1 MLPTDSA
8 SGVDADAVA
17 PARRRAGVAA
27 SNIKQQSD
35 PTPAAEDVP
44 ASTYA
49 RLERS
54 VVAWLVADNV
64 LYTFASLSK
73 KSVRLPFLL
82 MENLMFPI
90 CLSVCMLYAFG
101 TLDSSAVRKR
111 VVVIWVSFML
121 YQALFSFIF
130 CRVQGYPL
138 ARAVGITVVFV
149 LIAAGFSWLIGIIR
163 DELLALGSLDASRT
177 KRLFEIMGIQLALV
191 VVGATQGIG
200 RGDMPRIVATGTF
213 SMSLTMAWLYSL
225 AIFDVAGVDPTV
237 AGTRLQLRPVEGAAL
252 FSTAILVLAGFAA
265 YVLSEQNDPSRKM
278 VIAVFFVFAT
288 GMIGAYLCT
297 ARIVWVARRKR
308 RSKVSDDDKP
318 A

>member
-1 MLPTDSA
+1 MLPTDSMDD
-8 SGVDADAVA
+8 DAA
-17 PARRRAGVAA
+17 ARRRAGVTAG
-27 SNIKQQSD
+27 NIKQQSD

-111 VVVIWVSFML
+111 VVVMWVSFML
-121 YQALFSFIF
+121 YQAVFSFIF
-130 CRVQGYPL
+130 CWVMGYPL
-138 ARAVGITVVFV
+138 ARAVGITVFFV
-149 LIAAGFSWLIGIIR
+149 LIAAGFSWLIGNIR
-163 DELLALGSLDASRT
+163 DELRALGSLDASRV

-191 VVGATQGIG
+191 VVGATQGLG
-200 RGDMPRIVATGTF
+200 RGDMPRIVGTVTF
-213 SMSLTMAWLYSL
+213 SQSLTMAWFYSL
-225 AIFDVAGVDPTV
+225 AIFDVAGVDVAV
-237 AGTRLQLRPVEGAAL
+237 AGTRLELRPREGAAL
-252 FSTAILVLAGFAA
+252 FFTGALVLAGFAA
-265 YVLSEQNDPSRKM
+265 YVVSEQNDPSRKM
-278 VIAVFFVFAT
+278 AIAVFFVFAVS
-288 GMIGAYLCT
+288 MIGAYVST
-297 ARIVWVARRKR
+297 ARIVSAARRKR
-308 RSKVSDDDKP
+308 RSKVSDDLP

>member
-1 MLPTDSA
+1 MPPTDSA
-8 SGVDADAVA
+8 SGVDDDAVA

-27 SNIKQQSD
+27 SSIKQQSD

-121 YQALFSFIF
+121 YQAVLSLIF
-130 CRVQGYPL
+130 CWVQGYPL
-138 ARAVGITVVFV
+138 ARGVMLFLSFVFVAVG
-149 LIAAGFSWLIGIIR
+149 LSWLIAIIR
-163 DELLALGSLDASRT
+163 DELRALGSLDASRI

-191 VVGATQGIG
+191 VVSACVRQNRGAPEI
-200 RGDMPRIVATGTF
+200 
-213 SMSLTMAWLYSL
+213 
-225 AIFDVAGVDPTV
+225 
-237 AGTRLQLRPVEGAAL
+237 
-252 FSTAILVLAGFAA
+252 
-265 YVLSEQNDPSRKM
+265 
-278 VIAVFFVFAT
+278 
-288 GMIGAYLCT
+288 
-297 ARIVWVARRKR
+297 
-308 RSKVSDDDKP
+308 
-318 A
+318 

>member
-1 MLPTDSA
+1 MTQRVCDAHRL
-8 SGVDADAVA
+8 GLRVDDAAA

-27 SNIKQQSD
+27 GSMKQYD

-44 ASTYA
+44 ASVYA

-121 YQALFSFIF
+121 YQAVFSFIF
-130 CRVQGYPL
+130 CWVQGYPL
-138 ARAVGITVVFV
+138 ARAVGITVFFV
-149 LIAAGFSWLIGIIR
+149 LIAAGFSWLIGNIR
-163 DELLALGSLDASRT
+163 DELRALGSLDASSSSSAYSRSW
-177 KRLFEIMGIQLALV
+177 EQLALV
-191 VVGATQGIG
+191 VVGACVRRIARGARSAFHTGWRHSGLGEGICHE
-200 RGDMPRIVATGTF
+200 
-213 SMSLTMAWLYSL
+213 SLE
-225 AIFDVAGVDPTV
+225 
-237 AGTRLQLRPVEGAAL
+237 R
-252 FSTAILVLAGFAA
+252 
-265 YVLSEQNDPSRKM
+265 
-278 VIAVFFVFAT
+278 
-288 GMIGAYLCT
+288 
-297 ARIVWVARRKR
+297 
-308 RSKVSDDDKP
+308 
-318 A
+318 

>member
-1 MLPTDSA
+1 MLPTA
-8 SGVDADAVA
+8 SGVDDDAAA
-17 PARRRAGVAA
+17 PARRRTGVAA
-27 SNIKQQSD
+27 ISIKQQSD

-111 VVVIWVSFML
+111 VVVMWVSFML
-121 YQALFSFIF
+121 YQAVFSFVF
-130 CRVQGYPL
+130 CWVQGYPL
-138 ARAVGITVVFV
+138 ARAVGITVFFV

-163 DELLALGSLDASRT
+163 DELRALGSLDATRV

-191 VVGATQGIG
+191 VVGATQGLG
-200 RGDMPRIVATGTF
+200 RGDMPRIVGTVTF
-213 SMSLTMAWLYSL
+213 SQSLTMAWFYSL
-225 AIFDVAGVDPTV
+225 AIFDVAGVDVAV
-237 AGTRLQLRPVEGAAL
+237 AGTRLQLRAIEGAAL
-252 FSTAILVLAGFAA
+252 FFTGALVLAGFAA
-265 YVLSEQNDPSRKM
+265 YVVSEQNDPSRKM
-278 VIAVFFVFAT
+278 AIAVFFVFAAS
-288 GMIGAYLCT
+288 MIGAYFCT
-297 ARIVWVARRKR
+297 ARIVTDARRKR
-308 RSKVSDDDKP
+308 GPKVSDDLP

>member
-27 SNIKQQSD
+27 GSTKQSD

-130 CRVQGYPL
+130 CMVQGYPL

-163 DELLALGSLDASRT
+163 DELRALGSLDASRT

-225 AIFDVAGVDPTV
+225 AIFDVAGVDVAV

-252 FSTAILVLAGFAA
+252 FFTGALVLAGFAA
-265 YVLSEQNDPSRKM
+265 YVVSEQNDPSRKM
-278 VIAVFFVFAT
+278 AIAVFFVFAAS
-288 GMIGAYLCT
+288 MIGAYVST
-297 ARIVWVARRKR
+297 ARIVSAARRKR
-308 RSKVSDDDKP
+308 RSKVSDDLP

>member
-1 MLPTDSA
+1 MLPTDS
-8 SGVDADAVA
+8 VLDDA

-27 SNIKQQSD
+27 GSMKQHD
-35 PTPAAEDVP
+35 PTPATEDVP

-121 YQALFSFIF
+121 YQAVFSFIF
-130 CRVQGYPL
+130 CWVQGYPL
-138 ARAVGITVVFV
+138 ARAVGITVFFV

-163 DELLALGSLDASRT
+163 DELRALGSLDASRI

-191 VVGATQGIG
+191 VVGATQGLG
-200 RGDMPRIVATGTF
+200 RGDMPRIVGTVTF
-213 SMSLTMAWLYSL
+213 SQSLTMAWFYSL
-225 AIFDVAGVDPTV
+225 AIFGSRRRCSSGRDPLATPAHRRGCLILHGNPRPCRICGVRRQRAERSVAKDGHSRV
-237 AGTRLQLRPVEGAAL
+237 LRV
-252 FSTAILVLAGFAA
+252 
-265 YVLSEQNDPSRKM
+265 
-278 VIAVFFVFAT
+278 
-288 GMIGAYLCT
+288 
-297 ARIVWVARRKR
+297 RRR
-308 RSKVSDDDKP
+308 DDRGLR
-318 A
+318 